1 MNNYTLQKK
10 LLELKELYGKNIDK
24 MDKVLFLKNIKS
36 NLEIFYFTREMSNL
50 TFYGLIKESLE
61 RVEVKGNNLV
71 EYSDQKKRVMMLLED
86 KILFYNRIKWKLL
99 LKWNKKSEEN
109 FMEKLISL
117 VERKFAEKFQI
128 RVNDL
133 ENKYGE
139 EVFETPYENELEIE
153 DITHNWDT
161 FEHFL
166 KEYLEFY

>member
-61 RVEVKGNNLV
+61 RVEVKGNNFI

-109 FMEKLISL
+109 SMEKLISL

-153 DITHNWDT
+153 DIIHNWDT

-166 KEYLEFY
+166 REYLEFY

>member
-109 FMEKLISL
+109 SMEKLISL

-153 DITHNWDT
+153 DIIHNWDT

-166 KEYLEFY
+166 REYLKFY

>member
-71 EYSDQKKRVMMLLED
+71 EYSDQKKRVMMLLE
-86 KILFYNRIKWKLL
+86 
-99 LKWNKKSEEN
+99 
-109 FMEKLISL
+109 
-117 VERKFAEKFQI
+117 
-128 RVNDL
+128 
-133 ENKYGE
+133 
-139 EVFETPYENELEIE
+139 
-153 DITHNWDT
+153 
-161 FEHFL
+161 
-166 KEYLEFY
+166 

>member
-61 RVEVKGNNLV
+61 RVEVKGNNFI

-109 FMEKLISL
+109 FMEKLINL
-117 VERKFAEKFQI
+117 VENKFAEKFQI

-153 DITHNWDT
+153 DIIHNWDT

>member
-61 RVEVKGNNLV
+61 RVEVKGNNFI

>member
-61 RVEVKGNNLV
+61 RVEAKGNNFI

-99 LKWNKKSEEN
+99 LRWNKKSEEN

-153 DITHNWDT
+153 DIIHNWDT

>member
-61 RVEVKGNNLV
+61 RVEVKGNNRV

-153 DITHNWDT
+153 DIIHNWDT

>member
-71 EYSDQKKRVMMLLED
+71 EYSDQKKRVIELLED
-86 KILFYNRIKWKLL
+86 KILFYNKIKWKFL
-99 LKWNKKSEEN
+99 LKLNKKTEEN

-153 DITHNWDT
+153 DIIHNWDT

>member
-61 RVEVKGNNLV
+61 RVEVKGNNFV